1 MSLDFERSF
10 AIFIIYIRKVV
21 PRMQNT
27 LQKLAIEVFLTQHA
41 DLSRLLHLHSSTEQ
55 VAEGLLHESLSSELS
70 DHLVFEVEATP
81 IAERGSYLSLG
92 STLLTELQDVQLTLP
107 LENIASERTQDSDPA
122 EFVSLSFPI
131 FLGIEMLL

>member
-21 PRMQNT
+21 PRTQNT
-27 LQKLAIEVFLTQHA
+27 LKKLAIEVFLTQHA
-41 DLSRLLHLHSSTEQ
+41 DLSRLLHLHCSTEQ

-107 LENIASERTQDSDPA
+107 LEKIASERTQDSDPA